1 MKTCILLS
9 DSSVLTTW
17 YLWFCII
24 TWGGKGSHHWPACY
38 KRLLYMVGLP
48 IRSATISWWTAFPA
62 SYCNCEIQ
70 DGIQDDHHSY
80 AVHWKIHSHSVF
92 RITQSNVNRFKKNFH
107 KQIAR
112 ETFSKTTDSCL
123 RYVKCIAHYLVK
135 YKWLK
140 LPPQCTY
147 ISLLFFNHE
156 ERTGLL

>member
-48 IRSATISWWTAFPA
+48 IPSATISWWTAIPA
-62 SYCNCEIQ
+62 SYCNCENQ

-80 AVHWKIHSHSVF
+80 AVHWKIHSHSIF

-123 RYVKCIAHYLVK
+123 RYVKCIAT
-135 YKWLK
+135 
-140 LPPQCTY
+140 LPCEIWVVEITTTVHLY
-147 ISLLFFNHE
+147 FFIIF
-156 ERTGLL
+156 